1 MRKNASLQVI
11 PPCSF
16 DDALTSGGRMV
27 VQFASCAAQLT
38 GSCALADTVFNGFA
52 KEVPEGVICA
62 HCSDSSKSGI
72 DPLPLLPPLFAVYD
86 NGKVVGYCN
95 GFTTSSELTKLMAV
109 KSQAGACSKVRI
121 NRLGLAGG

>member
-86 NGKVVGYCN
+86 KGKVVSWLLQWIHDVLRIDEAYGSEI
-95 GFTTSSELTKLMAV
+95 TSRCCLF
-109 KSQAGACSKVRI
+109 KSSYK
-121 NRLGLAGG
+121 